1 KGRYGSLKKKC
12 FREGCQ
18 KSAGRKSKYCS
29 KECGLLVATQRI
41 QESQEKV
48 FGESNQ
54 TDLPPGQVQQQQ
66 HLQRRRRLTL
76 ADLDDRQRL
85 LGIREKM
92 AHVRKVC
99 AILEERSKQLN
110 ICVDRQVRQDLG
122 SLDLAAVAGLNG
134 SSTSPHTGTNGE
146 SGGKSTAAGDLEDED
161 EGLLRT
167 ASGAGS
173 VSKSKAKA
181 KALKDKAAA
190 KEKDKDA
197 LCGFDYSLVWDDAQD
212 IARKD
217 RAALGSL
224 VSTPVGS
231 RASSVAPPSFGV
243 VVVAPKRQQQQ
254 NGTEFSSDHKTKT
267 EGSAHDGDG
276 GVQTPSAIGGAGST
290 VTSALAT
297 LPYLEVI
304 GQRVCIS
311 RRSCD
316 RHNGWQKLKAAELE
330 REQFLQNKLLRTLK
344 AEAKLVKSRM
354 KRRRNDLS
362 ARILNGT
369 IEH

>member
-1 KGRYGSLKKKC
+1 M
-12 FREGCQ
+12 
-18 KSAGRKSKYCS
+18 
-29 KECGLLVATQRI
+29 VATQRI

-48 FGESNQ
+48 FGESSQ

-99 AILEERSKQLN
+99 AILEERSKQLG
-110 ICVDRQVRQDLG
+110 ICVDRQLRQDLG

-134 SSTSPHTGTNGE
+134 SSSSPHTGTNGE
-146 SGGKSTAAGDLEDED
+146 SGGKPTVAGDMEDED
-161 EGLLRT
+161 EGLLRSS
-167 ASGAGS
+167 SGAGS
-173 VSKSKAKA
+173 GSKSKAKA

-197 LCGFDYSLVWDDAQD
+197 LCGFDYSLVWEDAQD

-217 RAALGSL
+217 RAALSSL

-243 VVVAPKRQQQQ
+243 VVVAPKRHQQQ
-254 NGTEFSSDHKTKT
+254 NGTESSSDHKTKT
-267 EGSAHDGDG
+267 EVNAYDGDG
-276 GVQTPSAIGGAGST
+276 GVQTLSAAGGAGSN
-290 VTSALAT
+290 VTNTLAT
-297 LPYLEVI
+297 SPYMLAI
-304 GQRVCIS
+304 GQRVCMS
-311 RRSCD
+311 RRNCD
-316 RHNGWQKLKAAELE
+316 RHIGWQKLKAAELDL
-330 REQFLQNKLLRTLK
+330 EQILQVRLLFIFSPVSVCKRLK
-344 AEAKLVKSRM
+344 
-354 KRRRNDLS
+354 
-362 ARILNGT
+362 
-369 IEH
+369 